1 MPCDVT
7 YTRSLDQSDAQ
18 VRSRMAAAAWPG
30 RGLEGAAALQGE

>member
-1 MPCDVT
+1 MPRDVT

-18 VRSRMAAAAWPG
+18 VRSRMAAAGPG